1 MKLMD
6 VEIDCNGRGDRV
18 EIFPLWDIHFGK
30 ANCNET
36 ALRKWIGEVVK
47 RDRDM
52 PDRHIR
58 VLLGGDVCNAVSP
71 KDIKRFD
78 FSDVAG
84 WLLQGETLEEIRNK
98 LSDMPMQEVNRAA
111 KFFEPVK
118 HIIIGA
124 LEGNHEK
131 TIRKRYNVDIQ
142 TALCEKLGVENLT
155 DSVLLRLK
163 FKRQGNFKST
173 ITILARHGYGSGRS
187 KSAET
192 LKLDAMMNEWEI
204 ADVCISGHTHTFCDV
219 APKPVAW
226 IPMKGAMPGK
236 LLWRHRFALNPGCW
250 LDSHAIG
257 RGTYESNGCY
267 PARAMMTSK
276 IVIWPFYEQTAF
288 GRGFTSPKVEVRNY
302 PIL

>member
-6 VEIDCNGRGDRV
+6 VEIKCKSRSDRV

-30 ANCNET
+30 ANCNEHT
-36 ALRKWIGEVVK
+36 LSKWIGEVVK
-47 RDRDM
+47 RDKM
-52 PDRHIR
+52 ENRHVR

-78 FSDVAG
+78 FSDVAA
-84 WLLQGETLEEIRNK
+84 WLLKGKDMEEIKNQ
-98 LSDMPMQEVNRAA
+98 LSDMPMAEVRRAA
-111 KFFEPVK
+111 KFFKPVK
-118 HIIIGA
+118 HILLGA

-142 TALCEKLGVENLT
+142 MALCDKLGVENLT
-155 DSVLLRLK
+155 DCVLIRFR
-163 FKRQGNFKST
+163 FKRPGGATST
-173 ITILARHGYGSGRS
+173 MTILARHGYGSGRS

-204 ADVCISGHTHTFCDV
+204 ADVCISGHTHTFCNP
-219 APKPVAW
+219 APKPVAF
-226 IPMKGAMPGK
+226 IPMKGDMPGK

-250 LDSHAIG
+250 LNSHAIG

-276 IVIWPFYEQTAF
+276 IVIWPFYEQSSQ
-288 GRGFTSPKVEVRNY
+288 GRGFVSPKIEIRNY